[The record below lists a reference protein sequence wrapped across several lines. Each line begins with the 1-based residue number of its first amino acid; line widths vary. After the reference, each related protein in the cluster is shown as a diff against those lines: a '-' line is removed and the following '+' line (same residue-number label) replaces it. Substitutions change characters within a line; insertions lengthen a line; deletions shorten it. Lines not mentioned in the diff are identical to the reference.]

1 MPSDPVWEDGDW
13 QPLPTLSADA
23 AADAC
28 VIGLGGSGLA
38 CVHELL
44 DLGLS
49 VMAIDAAQV
58 AAAAAGRN
66 GGFLLAGSC
75 HFHHDAVTRFGRERA
90 TEIYRLTL
98 SQIERIEQETPA
110 AVRRTGSLR
119 LAASPAELD
128 DCQRQLRAMR
138 DDALPV
144 ESFEAAHGA
153 GLLFPN
159 DAAFNPLLRC
169 RLLARSAI
177 RRGAILFENS
187 AATAV
192 QQGVVTTRN
201 ARISCDHVFVAVD
214 GGLPALLPELAGTVR
229 IARLQMLATAPAP
242 EVHFP
247 RPVYSRFGFEYWQQL
262 PDGRIALG
270 GFRDLSAD
278 EWTTSTETS
287 EAVQDALERHLRVVL
302 GVRAPIERR
311 WAASVGYTGDGLPV
325 FQEPRLGVH
334 AFGAYSGTGN
344 VIGALCGR
352 AAARLAVR
360 GDVSLARPF
369 ISTAPQ
375 RRRPAADDGPQP
387 PALTT

>member
-1 MPSDPVWEDGDW
+1 MLNAPVWEDGDW

-44 DLGLS
+44 ELGLS
-49 VMAIDAAQV
+49 VIAIDAGQV

-66 GGFLLAGSC
+66 GGFLLAGSY
-75 HFHHDAVTRFGRERA
+75 HFHHDAVARYGRERA
-90 TEIYRLTL
+90 NDIYQL
-98 SQIERIEQETPA
+98 SLAQIDRIEQETPA

-128 DCQRQLRAMR
+128 DCHAQLRAMR

-144 ESFEAAHGA
+144 EIFETAHGA

-177 RRGAILFENS
+177 GRGAVLFENS
-187 AATAV
+187 PATAV
-192 QQGVVTTRN
+192 RQGDVTTPGG
-201 ARISCDHVFVAVD
+201 RISCDHVFVAVD

-242 EVHFP
+242 EVNFP

-262 PDGRIALG
+262 PDRRIALG
-270 GFRDLSAD
+270 GFRDLSHD
-278 EWTTSTETS
+278 EWTASTDTSA
-287 EAVQDALERHLRVVL
+287 AVQDALEQHLRGVL

-311 WAASVGYTGDGLPV
+311 WAASVGYTADGLPV

-334 AFGAYSGTGN
+334 AFGGYSGTGN

-360 GDVSLARPF
+360 GDVGLARPF
-369 ISTAPQ
+369 INTAPL
-375 RRRPAADDGPQP
+375 RRRPAADAGPQP
-387 PALTT
+387 AALTT

>member
-1 MPSDPVWEDGDW
+1 MLNDPVWEDGDW

-49 VMAIDAAQV
+49 VIGIDAAHV

-66 GGFLLAGSC
+66 GGFLLAGSY
-75 HFHHDAVTRFGRERA
+75 HFHHDAVARYGRGRA
-90 TEIYRLTL
+90 TDIYRLTL
-98 SQIERIEQETPA
+98 SQIDQMEQETPA

-119 LAASPAELD
+119 LAASPAEVD
-128 DCQRQLRAMR
+128 DCQAQLRAMH

-144 ESFEAAHGA
+144 ESFETAHGA
-153 GLLFPN
+153 GLLFPS

-177 RRGAILFENS
+177 GRGAILFENS
-187 AATAV
+187 PAIAV
-192 QQGVVTTRN
+192 RQGLVTTPD

-214 GGLPALLPELAGTVR
+214 GRLPNLLPELAATVR
-229 IARLQMLATAPAP
+229 IARLQMLATEPAP
-242 EVHFP
+242 EVNFP

-270 GFRDLSAD
+270 GFRDLSDD
-278 EWTTSTETS
+278 EWTASTETS
-287 EAVQDALERHLRVVL
+287 KPVQDALERHLRGVL

-311 WAASVGYTGDGLPV
+311 WAASVGYTADGLPL

-344 VIGALCGR
+344 VLGALCGR

-369 ISTAPQ
+369 INTGPP
-375 RRRPAADDGPQP
+375 RRRPSADDGSQP
-387 PALTT
+387 TALTT